1 MAELES
7 PSGTLPPIP
16 DDLTLVQF
24 ILDSWHLLRPAQAHG
39 VPWIIEDHT
48 GVSRG
53 LDEVS
58 LFDPISRG
66 VGTWCLLGKTNWEG
80 WLYSYAKE
88 PQVLRTG

>member
-16 DDLTLVQF
+16 DDLTLAQF
-24 ILDSWHLLRPAQAHG
+24 ILDSWHPSRPAQAHG

-58 LFDPISRG
+58 LFDPIGRG
-66 VGTWCLLGKTNWEG
+66 VGAARLGRCLG
-80 WLYSYAKE
+80 
-88 PQVLRTG
+88 